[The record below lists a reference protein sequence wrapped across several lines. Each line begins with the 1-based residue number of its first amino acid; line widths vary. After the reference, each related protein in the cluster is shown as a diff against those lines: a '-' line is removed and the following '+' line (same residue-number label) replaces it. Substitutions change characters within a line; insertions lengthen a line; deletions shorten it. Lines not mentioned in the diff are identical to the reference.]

1 MMPLCLRVGHI
12 PEELSNL
19 ANLEELDVG
28 MNDLTG
34 EIRQNSY
41 VTPAPPSRL
50 LAIARPSLRRF
61 GSLSPPHTSRPS
73 HIDTRRLCKIM
84 CVILERG
91 SLTSFHVGVQKGRG
105 RGCGVGM
112 SSFSTPSGGVVL
124 KRGSYGTW
132 FQEL

>member
-34 EIRQNSY
+34 EIRQKSY
-41 VTPAPPSRL
+41 VTPAPPSHL

-73 HIDTRRLCKIM
+73 HIDTRRLCKVM
-84 CVILERG
+84 LLFLKGEVVRPFMLEYRRG
-91 SLTSFHVGVQKGRG
+91 EGGDVG
-105 RGCGVGM
+105 
-112 SSFSTPSGGVVL
+112 
-124 KRGSYGTW
+124 
-132 FQEL
+132 